1 MGTAGPA
8 GQVPSRRTGRPCSE
22 LQVTGRGV
30 GRAFRL
36 PWEEARISVEI
47 SVARKLLEALRD
59 DLDKSILVLQAEHPR
74 LRGGGMEAGDA
85 GATLTE
91 ADRNEAAVES
101 FRTQRAEIMAA
112 LSRVEDGSY
121 GKCVDCGQLVPD
133 GRLEARP
140 TTARC
145 VACQGKRDRR
155 RR

>member
-1 MGTAGPA
+1 
-8 GQVPSRRTGRPCSE
+8 
-22 LQVTGRGV
+22 
-30 GRAFRL
+30 
-36 PWEEARISVEI
+36 VEI

-59 DLDKSILVLQAEHPR
+59 DLDRSILVLQAEHPR
-74 LRGGGMEAGDA
+74 ARGGGVEAGDA
-85 GATLTE
+85 GANLTE

-101 FRTQRAEIMAA
+101 ARSQRGEVMAA
-112 LSRVEDGSY
+112 LARADDGSF

-145 VACQGKRDRR
+145 VACQSKRDRR